1 MKKKPIIIL
10 LIVVVVAAVLY
21 YGFGATSNSQPE
33 IRYIT
38 VPVEKGTL
46 KAEINST
53 GTIKPRV
60 EVQVGSQV
68 SGTIKKLYADFE
80 SVVTE
85 GQLIA
90 VIDPDTY
97 KAKVGQAKANLL
109 SAKANLEKAEV
120 ALIDQQRTLRRK
132 EELIKSNAISQQDLD
147 TAQTNVDAAR
157 AQIDAAKATVAQM
170 EANLQEAEL
179 NLKYT
184 QIVAPVNGVVTARN
198 MDVGQ
203 TVTASFQTPV
213 LFRIAEDLTV
223 MQVYTSVDEADIG
236 RVRVGQTASFTVP
249 AFPDEF
255 FTASVT
261 QIRNDPQIQQN
272 VVTYN
277 VILDVNNDDL
287 KLRPGMTTTVQIK
300 LSEVE
305 NALMVPDQA
314 FRFSP
319 QGQKTDLPSL
329 KSGERRVWKFEKN
342 DRIKP
347 MNVKIGMIGSERT
360 QILSDDLKAG
370 DRVVVEAM
378 STKQKGGAPTS
389 GIRFRFRWTEV
400 EKRRSRPLPR
410 IIADSQSVTPAKAGT
425 SLQRPTRLERLDCRL
440 RGNDGVG
447 NHAFWTLLRVSW
459 SKGLKQEI

>member
-1 MKKKPIIIL
+1 MKKLIAIL
-10 LIVVVVAAVLY
+10 ATVVAVSSGMY
-21 YGFGATSNSQPE
+21 FVFGNTSNGTPE
-33 IRYIT
+33 TKYIT

-53 GTIKPRV
+53 GTVKPRV

-80 SVVTE
+80 SVVKE

-90 VIDPDTY
+90 LIDPDTY

-109 SAKANLEKAEV
+109 SAKANLLKAEV
-120 ALIDQQRTLRRK
+120 TLDDQIRTFRRK
-132 EELIKSNAISQQDLD
+132 EELIKGNVISQQEFD
-147 TAQTNVDAAR
+147 TAQTNADAAK
-157 AQIDAAKATVAQM
+157 AQVEAAKATVAQT
-170 EANLQEAEL
+170 ESNLEEAEL

-198 MDVGQ
+198 MDIGQ

-236 RVRVGQTASFTVP
+236 RVREGQTATFTVP

-277 VILDVNNDDL
+277 VILDVKNDDL

-300 LSEVE
+300 LEEVHD
-305 NALMVPDQA
+305 ALMVPDQA

-319 QGQKTDLPSL
+319 QGQKTDLSPL
-329 KSGERRVWKFEKN
+329 KSGERRVWKLVEGK
-342 DRIKP
+342 DQIRP
-347 MNVKIGMIGSERT
+347 LSVGIGIVGAERV
-360 QILSDDLKAG
+360 QILSKELKAD
-370 DRVVVEAM
+370 DRVVVDAVY
-378 STKQKGGAPTS
+378 KKKKDGPQ
-389 GIRFRFRWTEV
+389 
-400 EKRRSRPLPR
+400 
-410 IIADSQSVTPAKAGT
+410 TPG
-425 SLQRPTRLERLDCRL
+425 LRL
-440 RGNDGVG
+440 R
-447 NHAFWTLLRVSW
+447 F
-459 SKGLKQEI
+459 

>member
-1 MKKKPIIIL
+1 MLKKSITIL
-10 LIVVVVAAVLY
+10 LIVVAAATAFY
-21 YGFGATSNSQPE
+21 YIVRANSGGKTPE
-33 IRYIT
+33 IKYVT

-80 SVVTE
+80 SVVKE
-85 GQLIA
+85 GELIA
-90 VIDPDTY
+90 LIDPDTY

-109 SAKANLEKAEV
+109 SAKANLEKSEV
-120 ALIDQQRTLRRK
+120 TLTDQIRILRRK
-132 EELIKSNAISQQDLD
+132 EELIKTNSISQQDFD

-157 AQIDAAKATVAQM
+157 AQVDVGKATVAQM
-170 EANLQEAEL
+170 EAILQEAEL

-184 QIVAPVNGVVTARN
+184 NIVAPVNGVVTARN
-198 MDVGQ
+198 MDAGQ

-213 LFRIAEDLTV
+213 LFRIAEDLKV

-236 RVRVGQTASFTVP
+236 RVKEGQTATFSVP

-287 KLRPGMTTTVQIK
+287 KLRPGMTTTVQIR
-300 LSEVE
+300 LSEV
-305 NALMVPDQA
+305 NDALMVPDQA

-319 QGQKTDLPSL
+319 QGQKSDLPPL
-329 KSGERRVWKFEKN
+329 KSGERRVWKLEPN
-342 DRIKP
+342 GQIRP
-347 MNVKIGMIGSERT
+347 LNVKIGMVGSERI
-360 QILSDDLKAG
+360 QINTDDLQAG
-370 DRVVVEAM
+370 DRVVVEAI
-378 STKQKGGAPTS
+378 STKKKEGAPTS
-389 GIRFRFRWTEV
+389 GLRFRF
-400 EKRRSRPLPR
+400 
-410 IIADSQSVTPAKAGT
+410 
-425 SLQRPTRLERLDCRL
+425 
-440 RGNDGVG
+440 
-447 NHAFWTLLRVSW
+447 
-459 SKGLKQEI
+459 

>member
-1 MKKKPIIIL
+1 MLKR
-10 LIVVVVAAVLY
+10 LIVILAAAALLSTGVYLVS
-21 YGFGATSNSQPE
+21 GRSGSESPE

-53 GTIKPRV
+53 GTVKPRV

-80 SVVTE
+80 SVVKE

-90 VIDPDTY
+90 LIDPDTY

-109 SAKANLEKAEV
+109 SAKANVAKAEV
-120 ALIDQQRTLRRK
+120 TLVDQMRTLHRK
-132 EELIKSNAISQQDLD
+132 EELIKTHVVSQQEFD
-147 TAQTNVDAAR
+147 TAQTNADAAV
-157 AQIDAAKATVAQM
+157 AAVEAAKATLAQM
-170 EANLQEAEL
+170 EAALEEAEL

-184 QIVAPVNGVVTARN
+184 QIVAPVNGIVTARN
-198 MDVGQ
+198 MDIGQ

-213 LFRIAEDLTV
+213 LFRIAEDLTL

-236 RVRVGQTASFTVP
+236 RVRVGQTATFTVP

-277 VILDVNNDDL
+277 VILDVKNDEL
-287 KLRPGMTTTVQIK
+287 KLRPGMTTSVQIH
-300 LSEVE
+300 LDEVQD
-305 NALMVPDQA
+305 ALMIPDQA

-319 QGQKTDLPSL
+319 PGAKQDLPPL
-329 KSGERRVWKFEKN
+329 KSGERRIWKLEGKEKL
-342 DRIKP
+342 RP
-347 MNVKIGMIGSERT
+347 VNVGIGIVGTERV
-360 QILSDDLKAG
+360 QILSKDVKPG
-370 DRVVVEAM
+370 DQVVVDAV
-378 STKQKGGAPTS
+378 SQKKKEGPKPGA
-389 GIRFRFRWTEV
+389 
-400 EKRRSRPLPR
+400 L
-410 IIADSQSVTPAKAGT
+410 
-425 SLQRPTRLERLDCRL
+425 RL
-440 RGNDGVG
+440 R
-447 NHAFWTLLRVSW
+447 F
-459 SKGLKQEI
+459 

>member
-1 MKKKPIIIL
+1 MKKPITIV
-10 LIVVVVAAVLY
+10 LIVALVVAGLY
-21 YGFGATSNSQPE
+21 YVFGSNRSSKPE
-33 IRYIT
+33 IKYIT

-80 SVVTE
+80 SVVKE
-85 GQLIA
+85 GETIA
-90 VIDPDTY
+90 LIDPDTY

-120 ALIDQQRTLRRK
+120 SLVDQLRTLRRK
-132 EELIKSNAISQQDLD
+132 EELIKTNSISQQDLD

-157 AQIDAAKATVAQM
+157 AQIDAAKATIAQM
-170 EANLQEAEL
+170 EANLEEAEL

-236 RVRVGQTASFTVP
+236 RVRVGQTATFTVP

-287 KLRPGMTTTVQIK
+287 KLRPGMTTTVQIS
-300 LSEVE
+300 LSEV
-305 NALMVPDQA
+305 NDALMVPDQA
-314 FRFSP
+314 FRFTP
-319 QGQKTDLPSL
+319 QGQKFDLPPL
-329 KSGERRVWKFEKN
+329 KSGERRVWKLAEK
-342 DRIKP
+342 DQLHP
-347 MNVKIGMIGSERT
+347 VSVKVGMIGSERI
-360 QILSDDLKAG
+360 QIMSDDLRAG
-370 DRVVVEAM
+370 DRVVVDTV
-378 STKQKGGAPTS
+378 STKKNAQAS
-389 GIRFRFRWTEV
+389 G
-400 EKRRSRPLPR
+400 L
-410 IIADSQSVTPAKAGT
+410 
-425 SLQRPTRLERLDCRL
+425 RL
-440 RGNDGVG
+440 R
-447 NHAFWTLLRVSW
+447 F
-459 SKGLKQEI
+459 

>member
-1 MKKKPIIIL
+1 V
-10 LIVVVVAAVLY
+10 LIAALVAAGLY
-21 YGFGATSNSQPE
+21 YVFGANRNSKPE
-33 IRYIT
+33 IKYIT

-80 SVVTE
+80 SVVKE
-85 GQLIA
+85 GEVIA
-90 VIDPDTY
+90 LIDPDTY
-97 KAKVGQAKANLL
+97 KAKVAQARANLL
-109 SAKANLEKAEV
+109 SAKANLEKAQV
-120 ALIDQQRTLRRK
+120 SLVDQLRTLRRK
-132 EELIKSNAISQQDLD
+132 EELIKTNSISQQDLD

-157 AQIDAAKATVAQM
+157 AQIDAAKATMAQM

-203 TVTASFQTPV
+203 TVAASFQTPV
-213 LFRIAEDLTV
+213 LFRIAEDLKL

-236 RVRVGQTASFTVP
+236 RVRVGQKATFTVP

-255 FTASVT
+255 FTAAVT

-287 KLRPGMTTTVQIK
+287 KLRPGMTTTVEIH
-300 LSEVE
+300 LSEV
-305 NALMVPDQA
+305 NDALMVPDQA
-314 FRFSP
+314 FRFTP
-319 QGQKTDLPSL
+319 QGRKFDLPPL
-329 KSGERRVWKFEKN
+329 KSGERRVWKLVEK
-342 DRIKP
+342 DRLRP
-347 MNVKIGMIGSERT
+347 LSVKIGMIGSERT
-360 QILSDDLKAG
+360 QIMSDDLHAG
-370 DRVVVEAM
+370 DRVVVEAI
-378 STKQKGGAPTS
+378 STKKNAQRS
-389 GIRFRFRWTEV
+389 G
-400 EKRRSRPLPR
+400 L
-410 IIADSQSVTPAKAGT
+410 
-425 SLQRPTRLERLDCRL
+425 RL
-440 RGNDGVG
+440 R
-447 NHAFWTLLRVSW
+447 F
-459 SKGLKQEI
+459 

>member
-1 MKKKPIIIL
+1 LKKRIVIL
-10 LIVVVVAAVLY
+10 LIVVVAAAGLY
-21 YGFGATSNSQPE
+21 YVFAGNSSGKAE
-33 IRYIT
+33 IKYIT

-46 KAEINST
+46 TAEINST

-80 SVVTE
+80 SVVKE
-85 GQLIA
+85 GQVIA
-90 VIDPDTY
+90 LIDPDTY

-109 SAKANLEKAEV
+109 SAKANLDKAEV
-120 ALIDQQRTLRRK
+120 TLTDQIRILRRK
-132 EELIKSNAISQQDLD
+132 EELIKSNSISQQDFD

-157 AQIDAAKATVAQM
+157 AQVDVAKATVAQM

-184 QIVAPVNGVVTARN
+184 NIVAPVNGVVTARN
-198 MDVGQ
+198 MDIGQ

-213 LFRIAEDLTV
+213 LFRIAEDLKL

-236 RVRVGQTASFTVP
+236 RVKEGQTATFSVP

-277 VILDVNNDDL
+277 VILDVNNDEL
-287 KLRPGMTTTVQIK
+287 KLRPGMTTTVQIR
-300 LSEVE
+300 LSEV
-305 NALMVPDQA
+305 NDALMVPDQA

-319 QGQKTDLPSL
+319 QGQNSDLPPL
-329 KSGERRVWKFEKN
+329 KSGERRVWKLEAN
-342 DRIKP
+342 DRIRP
-347 MNVKIGMIGSERT
+347 LNVRIGMVGSERI
-360 QILSDDLKAG
+360 QIFSDDLQAG
-370 DRVVVEAM
+370 DRVVVEAV
-378 STKQKGGAPTS
+378 STKKKGAAPTS
-389 GIRFRFRWTEV
+389 GLRFRF
-400 EKRRSRPLPR
+400 
-410 IIADSQSVTPAKAGT
+410 
-425 SLQRPTRLERLDCRL
+425 
-440 RGNDGVG
+440 
-447 NHAFWTLLRVSW
+447 
-459 SKGLKQEI
+459 

>member
-1 MKKKPIIIL
+1 MKKRIVIL
-10 LIVVVVAAVLY
+10 LIVVVAAAGIY
-21 YGFGATSNSQPE
+21 YVFAGNSSNKPE
-33 IRYIT
+33 IKYIT

-80 SVVTE
+80 SVVKE
-85 GQLIA
+85 GQVIA
-90 VIDPDTY
+90 LIDPDTY

-109 SAKANLEKAEV
+109 SAKANLDKAEV
-120 ALIDQQRTLRRK
+120 TLTDQIRILRRK
-132 EELIKSNAISQQDLD
+132 EELIKSNSISQQDFD

-157 AQIDAAKATVAQM
+157 AQVDVAKATVAQM

-184 QIVAPVNGVVTARN
+184 NIVAPVNGVVTARN

-213 LFRIAEDLTV
+213 LFRIAEDLKV

-236 RVRVGQTASFTVP
+236 RIKEGQTATFSVP

-287 KLRPGMTTTVQIK
+287 KLRPGMTTTVQIR
-300 LSEVE
+300 LSEV
-305 NALMVPDQA
+305 NDALMVPDQA

-319 QGQKTDLPSL
+319 QGQKSDLPPP
-329 KSGERRVWKFEKN
+329 KSGERRVWKLETN
-342 DRIKP
+342 DRIRP
-347 MNVKIGMIGSERT
+347 LNVRVGMVGSERI
-360 QILSDDLKAG
+360 QILSDDLQAG
-370 DRVVVEAM
+370 DRVVVEAV
-378 STKQKGGAPTS
+378 STKKKGAAPTS
-389 GIRFRFRWTEV
+389 GLRFRF
-400 EKRRSRPLPR
+400 
-410 IIADSQSVTPAKAGT
+410 
-425 SLQRPTRLERLDCRL
+425 
-440 RGNDGVG
+440 
-447 NHAFWTLLRVSW
+447 
-459 SKGLKQEI
+459 

>member
-1 MKKKPIIIL
+1 MKKLIIIL
-10 LIVVVVAAVLY
+10 AAVAAIS
-21 YGFGATSNSQPE
+21 TSIYFVSGNTGSDVPD

-68 SGTIKKLYADFE
+68 SGTIRKLYADFE
-80 SVVTE
+80 SVVKE

-90 VIDPDTY
+90 LIDPDTY
-97 KAKVGQAKANLL
+97 KAKVGQARANLL
-109 SAKANLEKAEV
+109 SAKANLAKAEV
-120 ALIDQQRTLRRK
+120 SLVDQIRTLRRK
-132 EELIKSNAISQQDLD
+132 EELIKTHAISQQDLD

-157 AQIDAAKATVAQM
+157 AQVDVAQASVAQTG
-170 EANLQEAEL
+170 ANLEEAEL

-236 RVRVGQTASFTVP
+236 RVRAGQTASFTVP

-277 VILDVNNDDL
+277 VILDVKNDEL
-287 KLRPGMTTTVQIK
+287 KLRPGMTTSVQIR
-300 LSEVE
+300 LSEVHD
-305 NALMVPDQA
+305 ALMVPDQA

-319 QGQKTDLPSL
+319 PGKKQDLPPL
-329 KSGERRVWKFEKN
+329 KSGERRLWKLEGKDQLKPLSVGIGIVGTERVQVLSKDLQPG
-342 DRIKP
+342 DRI
-347 MNVKIGMIGSERT
+347 
-360 QILSDDLKAG
+360 
-370 DRVVVEAM
+370 VVDAISKKKKEGP
-378 STKQKGGAPTS
+378 QAPAL
-389 GIRFRFRWTEV
+389 RFRF
-400 EKRRSRPLPR
+400 
-410 IIADSQSVTPAKAGT
+410 
-425 SLQRPTRLERLDCRL
+425 
-440 RGNDGVG
+440 
-447 NHAFWTLLRVSW
+447 
-459 SKGLKQEI
+459 